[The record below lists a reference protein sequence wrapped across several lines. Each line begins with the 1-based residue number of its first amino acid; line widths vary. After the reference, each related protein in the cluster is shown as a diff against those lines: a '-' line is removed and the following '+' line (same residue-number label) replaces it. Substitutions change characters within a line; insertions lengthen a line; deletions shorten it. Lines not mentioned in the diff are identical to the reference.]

1 MFALKNKRNGI
12 SLCRLGYTLG
22 GGTCGCLGSIFF
34 SVAYQIKWD
43 GEHNGI
49 QVKCAPYG
57 QTCYLEV

>member
-1 MFALKNKRNGI
+1 MSPGLYSRGWD
-12 SLCRLGYTLG
+12 LWLLGVN
-22 GGTCGCLGSIFF
+22 FF